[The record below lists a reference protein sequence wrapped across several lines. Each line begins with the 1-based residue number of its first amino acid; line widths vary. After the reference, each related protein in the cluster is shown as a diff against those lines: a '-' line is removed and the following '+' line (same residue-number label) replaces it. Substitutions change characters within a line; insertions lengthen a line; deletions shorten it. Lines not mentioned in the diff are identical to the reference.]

1 MFEGDHNG
9 EEKASQELNNK
20 YDQGSEDNTH
30 NAGMTHAFHLRTA
43 SCGVETRELLKKLLA
58 MSTQVLGP
66 SYAIKLQDANCG
78 KEAMGLLTKLLATSK
93 QIEGGSDH
101 NITKD
106 IVLAFERV
114 VAECKAANQA

>member
-1 MFEGDHNG
+1 MFDGDHND
-9 EEKASQELNNK
+9 EDKASQELNK
-20 YDQGSEDNTH
+20 YDQGSKDTNH
-30 NAGMTHAFHLRTA
+30 DSGIAHAFHLRTA
-43 SCGVETRELLKKLLA
+43 NCGVETRELLKKLLA

-66 SYAIKLQDANCG
+66 SYAIKLEDANCG

-93 QIEGGSDH
+93 QVEGSDH

-114 VAECKAANQA
+114 VAECKAANRG